1 MKRLA
6 WLSIAVI
13 LIAGNVT
20 YADDTS
26 FTNLQQ
32 AVDFLATALES
43 TNFVKISSTCLDSQR
58 KPNDALLKSLQS
70 LDQKRPLRELYA
82 DKSFPTNA
90 PTFKL
95 GGHIVSGHSKPASD
109 GHLKTSHLDEV
120 VRQVEYTP
128 ERGQVLRCRTRSRW
142 LQVLQL

>member
-1 MKRLA
+1 MKRIA

-58 KPNDALLKSLQS
+58 KPNDAILISLQS

-82 DKSFPTNA
+82 DISFPTNA

-95 GGHIVSGHSKPASD
+95 GGHMKELGCTHIDFIQTNGVWKLQAMWI
-109 GHLKTSHLDEV
+109 
-120 VRQVEYTP
+120 
-128 ERGQVLRCRTRSRW
+128 CR
-142 LQVLQL
+142 

>member
-95 GGHIVSGHSKPASD
+95 GGHMKELGFTHIDFIQTNGVWKLQAMWI
-109 GHLKTSHLDEV
+109 
-120 VRQVEYTP
+120 
-128 ERGQVLRCRTRSRW
+128 CR
-142 LQVLQL
+142 